1 MKRMTEISKKM
12 NVTKIVYV
20 TEMDGK
26 KELNEVYIPGI
37 FKTIGEIY
45 TLVHEIEGGS
55 EFVLKERFSG
65 LAKCT
70 LSIDDFLEHA
80 EIEFL
85 NEEIEEVK

>member
-12 NVTKIVYV
+12 NVTKIVY
-20 TEMDGK
+20 MSK
-26 KELNEVYIPGI
+26 KEEKWELNEVYIPGI
-37 FKTIGEIY
+37 LKNIGEIY
-45 TLVHEIEGGS
+45 AVVHEIEGGS

-80 EIEFL
+80 DIEFL
-85 NEEIEEVK
+85 NEEIEEVE